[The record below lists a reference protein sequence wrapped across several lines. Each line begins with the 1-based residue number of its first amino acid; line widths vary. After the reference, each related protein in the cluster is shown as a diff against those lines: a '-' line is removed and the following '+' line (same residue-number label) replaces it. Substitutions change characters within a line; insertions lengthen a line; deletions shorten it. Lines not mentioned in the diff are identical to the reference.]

1 MPVPPLCAVSS
12 PSRLATDNDPVGGCV
27 ITIVDDGTR
36 GAITVCGSGF
46 AGTAASASAF
56 LDRLLASVA
65 ADVSRVALQSL

>member
-1 MPVPPLCAVSS
+1 
-12 PSRLATDNDPVGGCV
+12 
-27 ITIVDDGTR
+27 
-36 GAITVCGSGF
+36 VCGSGF